1 MKKLL
6 TFVFLL
12 SLFSCNPI
20 EYDIFGTIEGTV
32 VDSETFEPIGYVS
45 VDLSPGSKNV
55 ITSDDGKFVFDD
67 LDAQQYSLSVHKN
80 GYESNIRTVKVLS
93 GETSEVMITIK
104 KMND

>member
-1 MKKLL
+1 MKKILV
-6 TFVFLL
+6 FVFLL
-12 SLFSCNPI
+12 SLISCNPI

-32 VDSETFEPIGYVS
+32 VDSETFEPVGYVS

>member
-1 MKKLL
+1 MKKILA
-6 TFVFLL
+6 FVFLF
-12 SLFSCNPI
+12 SCFSCNPI

-32 VDSETFEPIGYVS
+32 VDSETFEPLGMAS

-55 ITSDDGKFVFDD
+55 ITSDDGKFVFAD

-93 GETSEVMITIK
+93 GETSTIVITIK
-104 KMND
+104 KVNE

>member
-1 MKKLL
+1 MKKIL

-12 SLFSCNPI
+12 SLISCKPV

-32 VDSETFEPIGYVS
+32 VDSETFEPVGCVS
-45 VDLSPGSKNV
+45 VDLSPGTKNV
-55 ITSDDGKFVFDD
+55 ITSDDGKFVFAD

-93 GETSEVMITIK
+93 GETSTVVITIK
-104 KMND
+104 KN

>member
-1 MKKLL
+1 MKKIFA
-6 TFVFLL
+6 FVFLL
-12 SLFSCNPI
+12 SLLSCDPI

-32 VDSETFEPIGYVS
+32 VDSETFEPVGYVS

-55 ITSDDGKFVFDD
+55 ITSDDGKFVFAD

-93 GETSEVMITIK
+93 GETSEIMITIK
-104 KMND
+104 KTNN

>member
-1 MKKLL
+1 MKKILA
-6 TFVFLL
+6 FVFLL
-12 SLFSCNPI
+12 SLISCNPI